1 MEYRFEVFWFEVVEL
16 NVYPPDFNWC
26 LAKFGSSPV
35 PWRMH

>member
-16 NVYPPDFNWC
+16 KYPADFNWC

>member
-1 MEYRFEVFWFEVVEL
+1 L
-16 NVYPPDFNWC
+16 KSSNSIYPADFNWC